1 MRELIAITTSRK
13 PATKTVHSA
22 HLATG
27 RYKRFVA
34 HPFGGNTCIA
44 KHYVLPI
51 KSDPFDRP
59 EKSYSLTTWF
69 FPSDCDVAEKL
80 ISSILFVE
88 KIDPLR
94 GDPITLQARINHQKI
109 PPKRCAASSG

>member
-1 MRELIAITTSRK
+1 MRQQIAITTSTR

-22 HLATG
+22 HVATG
-27 RYKRFVA
+27 RDKRFVA

-69 FPSDCDVAEKL
+69 FLNDCDEAEKL

-88 KIDPLR
+88 IIDPLR
-94 GDPITLQARINHQKI
+94 DDPITFQARINHQKT
-109 PPKRCAASSG
+109 PPKRCAASSR